1 MPLRDFKDATDLEI
15 KFQEQLTNCGV
26 EYSDYYLLHNMGH
39 NVYDKCCQY
48 DVFGFVKKKKTEGKI
63 KHVGMSFHD
72 TPELLDKILA
82 KYGDNLDFVQLQIN
96 YADWLQPNVQSK
108 RCLEIA
114 NKYHKPVVVMEPCK
128 GGTLVNV
135 PDEILT
141 MMKQYHPNASPA
153 SWALRFAAS
162 QEGIFM
168 VLSGMNSEQQVLD
181 NCATFDNFE
190 PLNDDEYK
198 IITKASKIINDNV
211 AIPCT
216 ACEYCTHDCPKK
228 IAIPQYFALYNSI
241 KQISGSFSSQ
251 QVYYNNITL
260 NNHGK
265 ASDCIKCG
273 LCEKACPQH
282 LPIRKYLEDVKEVF
296 EKQNVFPAKK

>member
-1 MPLRDFKDATDLEI
+1 M
-15 KFQEQLTNCGV
+15 
-26 EYSDYYLLHNMGH
+26 
-39 NVYDKCCQY
+39 
-48 DVFGFVKKKKTEGKI
+48 
-63 KHVGMSFHD
+63 
-72 TPELLDKILA
+72 
-82 KYGDNLDFVQLQIN
+82 
-96 YADWLQPNVQSK
+96 QPNVQSK

-141 MMKQYHPNASPA
+141 MMKQYHPNASSA

-273 LCEKACPQH
+273 LCEKACLQH

-296 EKQNVFPAKK
+296 EKQNVFPARK